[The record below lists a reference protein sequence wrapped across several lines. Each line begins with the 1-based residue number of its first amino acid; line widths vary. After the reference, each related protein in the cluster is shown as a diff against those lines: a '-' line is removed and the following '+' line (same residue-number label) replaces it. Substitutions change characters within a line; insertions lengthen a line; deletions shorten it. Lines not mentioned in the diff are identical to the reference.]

1 MPSCRVRRSI
11 RRTRRS
17 MSCSS
22 ASVQPTGRFTQPG
35 AADHAPHLQQLL
47 DHGRADDQLL
57 LMAHQ
62 RQVGVEDILGVVTL
76 AGLEEF
82 LQLDQRLGVGKCA
95 EGAIHRA
102 VECLREMQPVVAL
115 EEGQAAHTLGL
126 GVAQRLGLVQTRA
139 QALAHAHQ
147 TLEVLQHAD
156 EQVRGD
162 GDAGDGRL
170 VVQDPG
176 DLTQPLADALEIV
189 VDVLVG
195 AQRHIRADAHAGC
208 ACIHHPPAQQ
218 RQVVDARR
226 GDVDDG
232 RDAAVQVPDAGT
244 DHRKALVVGELVG
257 LGAGP
262 QQQHATCTAGDQEV
276 HLGPDAIQIQGP
288 VVGER

>member
-1 MPSCRVRRSI
+1 M
-11 RRTRRS
+11 
-17 MSCSS
+17 
-22 ASVQPTGRFTQPG
+22 
-35 AADHAPHLQQLL
+35 
-47 DHGRADDQLL
+47 
-57 LMAHQ
+57 
-62 RQVGVEDILGVVTL
+62 
-76 AGLEEF
+76 
-82 LQLDQRLGVGKCA
+82 
-95 EGAIHRA
+95 
-102 VECLREMQPVVAL
+102 
-115 EEGQAAHTLGL
+115 
-126 GVAQRLGLVQTRA
+126 
-139 QALAHAHQ
+139 
-147 TLEVLQHAD
+147 
-156 EQVRGD
+156 
-162 GDAGDGRL
+162 
-170 VVQDPG
+170 QDPG
-176 DLTQPLADALEIV
+176 DLAQPLADTLEIV

-288 VVGER
+288 VVSER